1 MSNSILEQIEDPLS
15 QLNEMQRKAVQLTEG
30 PVLIVAG
37 AGSGKTRVLT
47 YRVAY
52 LLAEKKIHPWNILA
66 ITFTNKAAREMK
78 ERIHGLV
85 GEQAE
90 DIWISTFH
98 SMCVRI
104 LRREIDR
111 IGYSRNFTI
120 LDTADQ
126 LSVMKKI
133 LKEENL
139 DPKLFEPRSILNDIS
154 AKKNRLIT
162 PQEAKQSAETMHEQ
176 RMAEVYEKY
185 QQTLRK
191 NQSLDFDDL
200 LMQTVLL
207 FQEVPAVKEYYQRK
221 FKYIHV
227 DEYQDTNHA
236 QYILIQMLSEYHQ
249 NICVVGDSD
258 QSIYQFRG
266 ADLSNIL
273 NFERDYPQAQ
283 LIKLEQNYRSTKRIL
298 AAANHL
304 IAHNTERK
312 EKQLWTQNEEG
323 APIQLYEVDNE
334 MKEAHTILE
343 IISEGVKR
351 KGHQYR
357 DYAILYR
364 TNAQSRVLEEELRKA
379 FIPYQI
385 VGGFKFYDRKEIK
398 DLLSYLRVVVNPDD
412 DLSFARILNVPK
424 RGIGAVTQKKI
435 EAYCAQQNLSLF
447 QALCEVENIDIN
459 KRVIKPIKQ
468 LVDMIQRFHQLS
480 EVLSVTEL
488 TTELLKE
495 IQYREV
501 LEREKTIEATT
512 RLENIDEF
520 LTVVQEF
527 ERRNE
532 DRSLVAF
539 LTDLALVA
547 DIDLLD
553 YQEKESN
560 MDNSVSLMTLHSA
573 KGLEFPYVFLVGM
586 EEGIFPHQRSLNSD
600 RAIEEERRLA
610 YVGMTRAQRE
620 LYLFTARIRN
630 IFGQTHYNL
639 PSRFITEIP
648 TTYLEKVQ
656 PVDMDRSTILQSPS
670 INSNES
676 EWKVGDKVEHK
687 KWGLGTIVKVSS
699 TGEEAEL
706 DIAFPTPIG
715 VKKLLARYAPIQ
727 KVNPSNPK

>member
-1 MSNSILEQIEDPLS
+1 
-15 QLNEMQRKAVQLTEG
+15 
-30 PVLIVAG
+30 
-37 AGSGKTRVLT
+37 
-47 YRVAY
+47 
-52 LLAEKKIHPWNILA
+52 
-66 ITFTNKAAREMK
+66 MK

-312 EKQLWTQNEEG
+312 EKKLLW
-323 APIQLYEVDNE
+323 
-334 MKEAHTILE
+334 
-343 IISEGVKR
+343 
-351 KGHQYR
+351 
-357 DYAILYR
+357 
-364 TNAQSRVLEEELRKA
+364 
-379 FIPYQI
+379 
-385 VGGFKFYDRKEIK
+385 DRK
-398 DLLSYLRVVVNPDD
+398 
-412 DLSFARILNVPK
+412 
-424 RGIGAVTQKKI
+424 
-435 EAYCAQQNLSLF
+435 
-447 QALCEVENIDIN
+447 
-459 KRVIKPIKQ
+459 
-468 LVDMIQRFHQLS
+468 
-480 EVLSVTEL
+480 
-488 TTELLKE
+488 
-495 IQYREV
+495 
-501 LEREKTIEATT
+501 
-512 RLENIDEF
+512 
-520 LTVVQEF
+520 
-527 ERRNE
+527 
-532 DRSLVAF
+532 
-539 LTDLALVA
+539 
-547 DIDLLD
+547 
-553 YQEKESN
+553 
-560 MDNSVSLMTLHSA
+560 
-573 KGLEFPYVFLVGM
+573 
-586 EEGIFPHQRSLNSD
+586 
-600 RAIEEERRLA
+600 
-610 YVGMTRAQRE
+610 
-620 LYLFTARIRN
+620 
-630 IFGQTHYNL
+630 
-639 PSRFITEIP
+639 
-648 TTYLEKVQ
+648 
-656 PVDMDRSTILQSPS
+656 
-670 INSNES
+670 
-676 EWKVGDKVEHK
+676 
-687 KWGLGTIVKVSS
+687 
-699 TGEEAEL
+699 
-706 DIAFPTPIG
+706 
-715 VKKLLARYAPIQ
+715 
-727 KVNPSNPK
+727 